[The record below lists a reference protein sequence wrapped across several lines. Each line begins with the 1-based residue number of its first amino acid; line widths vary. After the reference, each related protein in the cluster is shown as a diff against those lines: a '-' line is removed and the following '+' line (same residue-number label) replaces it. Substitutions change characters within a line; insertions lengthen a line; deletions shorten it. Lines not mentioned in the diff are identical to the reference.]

1 MVALTFGSF
10 LLILV
15 IGCPIGIALLLGGAI
30 PLITGTNIP
39 LVVITQRLFS
49 SVNSYSIMQ
58 LIFYIM
64 AGNIMATGGV
74 SKRLVDLAKS
84 LVGWLPGGLAVVAFF
99 ACALF
104 GAISG
109 SSPAT
114 VAAIGSIMIPAM
126 KEEGYPLP
134 FILAT
139 IASGGWLGIIVPPSI
154 PMVIYGISAGGVSIS
169 ELFMGGFIPGFLLA
183 AGMSVYAVY
192 YGKKNKLQTT
202 PFALH
207 RLRIAFV
214 KSLWALGMPIIILG
228 GIYAGIFTPTEAAAI
243 SVVYGLFVGTVVY
256 KQISIKSL
264 IRILRDSIIITNIT
278 MFIVATAT
286 IFGYVMTREQIPA
299 TVGNFILSIAD
310 NKFTFMLLVTL
321 LLFFVGTFMETIPAI
336 MILAPILTP
345 MLTQYNINPIAFGV
359 IMVINLGIGMITP
372 PVGINLF
379 TAVGLVGEKV
389 EIVINKHLL
398 IYMLFACIV
407 MIILMVFDDIILYLP
422 RVLSC

>member
-1 MVALTFGSF
+1 
-10 LLILV
+10 
-15 IGCPIGIALLLGGAI
+15 
-30 PLITGTNIP
+30 
-39 LVVITQRLFS
+39 
-49 SVNSYSIMQ
+49 
-58 LIFYIM
+58 M

-192 YGKKNKLQTT
+192 YGEKNKLQTT
-202 PFALH
+202 PFSLH

-256 KQISIKSL
+256 KQINIKSL

-345 MLTQYNINPIAFGV
+345 MLAQYNINPIAFGV

-407 MIILMVFDDIILYLP
+407 MILLMVFDDIILYLP
-422 RVLSC
+422 NVLS